1 MKTSYLLPA
10 VAAVFGFGIAWTV
23 KPSHSAAPVV
33 NSPTATSQEGNKP
46 ARPTAG
52 TRPSSADN
60 RRPKDVKAG
69 DFPLAD
75 QAERGPKN
83 RDEARMLRLTEALGL
98 SIEQQGRL
106 ISLIEEVQA
115 SANGEV
121 PVLQDLATR
130 GRAIEEGLAA
140 LLTPEQKAKFE
151 EIRVRE
157 RDNLI
162 ESRAQRML
170 VDAISEIDLS
180 PEQRDEVLLR
190 LRQKTRADMQ
200 AIPAAATLL
209 FDKSILPTNQ
219 KELSLDGV
227 LLLSK
232 TGEQTFAD
240 NPGEA
245 YETVRRNQRAE
256 LEEVLQC
263 FDGILTPGQMG
274 QYQAGLAETK
284 ATMDKVPSKLSPL
297 SSISPPQLPPE
308 PTTIEVERVPALPD
322 PAVQDGEKQ

>member
-1 MKTSYLLPA
+1 MKNSYLLPA
-10 VAAVFGFGIAWTV
+10 VAAVLGFGIAWTV
-23 KPSHSAAPVV
+23 KPSSTSTPTADG
-33 NSPTATSQEGNKP
+33 PTATAPAGTKP
-46 ARPTAG
+46 NRTTSG
-52 TRPSSADN
+52 TRPTVADN
-60 RRPKDVKAG
+60 RHPKEVNAG

-75 QAERGPKN
+75 QADRGPKN

-98 SIEQQGRL
+98 SVEQQGRL
-106 ISLIEEVQA
+106 MSLIDEVQA

-130 GRAIEEGLAA
+130 GRAIEEGLAT
-140 LLTPEQKAKFE
+140 LLTPEQKVKFE

-219 KELSLDGV
+219 KELSVDGV

-232 TGEQTFAD
+232 TGEQTFAE

-245 YETVRRNQRAE
+245 YETVRRNQRTE

-284 ATMDKVPSKLSPL
+284 AAMDKVPSKLPKL
-297 SSISPPQLPPE
+297 PAIPQPMPE

-322 PAVQDGEKQ
+322 PAVPDVEER